1 MTRREFITLLGG
13 AAAAQTKH
21 EKDHQTHDVHGERC
35 DVREL
40 RHRPWRGDQ
49 LQLYLVRAM
58 PRDRVGH
65 LWVLHAKS
73 VPRNRLRERRD
84 LERDADEP
92 RSLLPRRAIDPFS
105 TGREPRSDAARLFS
119 HARGDSIVAK
129 VTTACGFRTVWVGK
143 RSSGR
148 NALAANRAARALG
161 DIGLRGIGSS
171 RAVAPI
177 GTLHSPFPPQRS
189 QPKCLRWRQRLE

>member
-1 MTRREFITLLGG
+1 M
-13 AAAAQTKH
+13 
-21 EKDHQTHDVHGERC
+21 
-35 DVREL
+35 VREL
-40 RHRPWRGDQ
+40 RHRPCRGDQ
-49 LQLYLVRAM
+49 LQLHLVRAM

-73 VPRNRLRERRD
+73 VPRNGLRERRD

-92 RSLLPRRAIDPFS
+92 RSLLPRRAIDPFQQDES
-105 TGREPRSDAARLFS
+105 VGRMRPVFFS

-129 VTTACGFRTVWVGK
+129 ATTACGFRTVWVGK

-148 NALAANRAARALG
+148 NALAANRAAALG

-171 RAVAPI
+171 RAVAAI
-177 GTLHSPFPPQRS
+177 GLCIRRLHPNGHS
-189 QPKCLRWRQRLE
+189 QNAYAQCPRAEDRAKPCA

>member
-1 MTRREFITLLGG
+1 
-13 AAAAQTKH
+13 
-21 EKDHQTHDVHGERC
+21 
-35 DVREL
+35 
-40 RHRPWRGDQ
+40 
-49 LQLYLVRAM
+49 M

-92 RSLLPRRAIDPFS
+92 RSLFPRRAIDPFS
-105 TGREPRSDAARLFS
+105 TGRERRSDAARLFS

-143 RSSGR
+143 RSSGG
-148 NALAANRAARALG
+148 NALAANRAAALG

-177 GTLHSPFPPQRS
+177 GLCIRRFHPNGHSQNAYACDS
-189 QPKCLRWRQRLE
+189 D

>member
-1 MTRREFITLLGG
+1 
-13 AAAAQTKH
+13 
-21 EKDHQTHDVHGERC
+21 
-35 DVREL
+35 
-40 RHRPWRGDQ
+40 
-49 LQLYLVRAM
+49 M

-73 VPRNRLRERRD
+73 VPRNRRQAEIALTEASD
-84 LERDADEP
+84 
-92 RSLLPRRAIDPFS
+92 RSLFNRTRG
-105 TGREPRSDAARLFS
+105 TDAARLFS

-177 GTLHSPFPPQRS
+177 GLCIRRFHPNGHSQNAYACDRD
-189 QPKCLRWRQRLE
+189 